1 MSIWRMGM
9 ATVRDDSS
17 TTMVN
22 QTQSFLIIKF
32 LICWVLSLRALA
44 KRSTA
49 EPRQGPCGDRWWGHT
64 RSHSLGLGLLG
75 LGHLLACSPEI
86 AFHLHKLWG
95 IFLLFL

>member
-1 MSIWRMGM
+1 M
-9 ATVRDDSS
+9 ATVRDSS

-44 KRSTA
+44 KRSTV
-49 EPRQGPCGDRWWGHT
+49 EPRQGPCGNRWWGHT